1 MKRQLRGSFR
11 SNAEVL
17 SDVDTSSMSGKL
29 EYLEKYSVAPSPSR
43 DYYGLRVVDD
53 QVTLYHWRISHG
65 PHKTP
70 IVRTSSFVDFKQ
82 DHPLQ
87 EEIQRIFGEYLL
99 KHIRNITSGK
109 NTLLTLPRCLINKLI
124 KYLTVQDIIIL
135 RSLSRV
141 SKEIFDDNH
150 VWETLYKKYSPITR
164 NKYDELRIT
173 CDWKQLFQLAKI
185 QELTYDQKMFR
196 ARGNAKQ
203 KSTNPKTDSLT
214 KGNLKPENLSK
225 ATSKIENS
233 MKLSGSSTKIASKIV
248 PPENQ
253 FTKKP
258 AEIPRKKTTQN
269 AVSRKLSDNRL
280 NETTIDREKIIS
292 EKKTSAIKSLQI
304 AGQKNI
310 KAMKDHTVASKVDAR
325 DPIANKVTET
335 KSNKP
340 QNKMKRIDVKASNV
354 SLRTAEDKSSN
365 VKSKN
370 SVTPKVNKT
379 EKATRSIQSDQAK
392 PRPKGKTKKIGHSKS
407 TILSTSTDLLN
418 DHSPIKDDSFDLADL
433 IQASLKNIRSPRS
446 IFDYSFSCIEKTKSC
461 AGDTTMLQEI
471 SRKMADHPRALK
483 SGHAKATLDRL
494 SEKSEPLTAKSIDS
508 GNKSELS
515 HGSLTPKY
523 LKLLNS
529 ELKKSTELN
538 KNRNVAIPE
547 EKIDHSERYGVY
559 NKYPSPRILDKELK
573 KSTPQKEIDK
583 MSMLRALGTR
593 SLHGKNVVSDSMDE
607 INRYELK
614 KTVNNVYKY

>member
-1 MKRQLRGSFR
+1 
-11 SNAEVL
+11 
-17 SDVDTSSMSGKL
+17 MSGKL

-87 EEIQRIFGEYLL
+87 DEIRRIFGEYLL

-124 KYLTVQDIIIL
+124 KYLTVQDVVIL

-164 NKYDELRIT
+164 NKYEELRIT
-173 CDWKQLFQLAKI
+173 CNWKQLFQLAKI
-185 QELTYDQKMFR
+185 QELTHDQKMFR

-203 KSTNPKTDSLT
+203 RSTNPKIDNLT
-214 KGNLKPENLSK
+214 KGNLKLENMAK

-233 MKLSGSSTKIASKIV
+233 MKLSGSSTKIASKNV
-248 PPENQ
+248 PPENGQ

-258 AEIPRKKTTQN
+258 EVPRKKNTQN
-269 AVSRKLSDNRL
+269 FVSRKLPDNRP

-310 KAMKDHTVASKVDAR
+310 KAMKDHTVAAKTDTR
-325 DPIANKVTET
+325 DPIANKVAET

-340 QNKMKRIDVKASNV
+340 QNKVKRIDTKASNA

-370 SVTPKVNKT
+370 SVTPKVNKP
-379 EKATRSIQSDQAK
+379 EKSTRSIQSDQAK
-392 PRPKGKTKKIGHSKS
+392 PKPKGKAKKIGHSKS

-446 IFDYSFSCIEKTKSC
+446 MFDYSFSCIEKTKSC
-461 AGDTTMLQEI
+461 AGDTTVSQEI

-483 SGHAKATLDRL
+483 GTLDRL

-508 GNKSELS
+508 GDKSELS

-547 EKIDHSERYGVY
+547 EKVDHGERYGVC
-559 NKYPSPRILDKELK
+559 NKYPTPRILDKELK

-593 SLHGKNVVSDSMDE
+593 SLLGKNVGSNSMDE